1 MSGPLSRMKQN
12 CPGCPGCP
20 VWLGDRSMGTRQPSK
35 ENGLM
40 MCWMVPV
47 PQKSIYIDFKSTFP
61 IGLNQVACMVY
72 GLQVAHP
79 HQTETVQE
87 VAGLEICISF
97 AVFLESKPV
106 LLRATL
112 LDFQRFQEG
121 SIFLSGKLFHYKIL
135 QTL

>member
-1 MSGPLSRMKQN
+1 MLDGA
-12 CPGCPGCP
+12 
-20 VWLGDRSMGTRQPSK
+20 GTS
-35 ENGLM
+35 EIDLFF
-40 MCWMVPV
+40 
-47 PQKSIYIDFKSTFP
+47 DFKSTIP
-61 IGLNQVACMVY
+61 SIGLNQVACMVY

-112 LDFQRFQEG
+112 LDFHRFQEG
-121 SIFLSGKLFHYKIL
+121 SIFLVW
-135 QTL
+135 